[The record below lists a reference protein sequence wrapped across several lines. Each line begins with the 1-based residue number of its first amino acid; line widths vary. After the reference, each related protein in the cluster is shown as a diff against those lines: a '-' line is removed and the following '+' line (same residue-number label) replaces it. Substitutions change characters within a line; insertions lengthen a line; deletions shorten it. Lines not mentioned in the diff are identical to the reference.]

1 MKASRKVPFGY
12 KFINEKIPQLI
23 PIKPR
28 GPCLPCPI
36 VLLTN
41 KLQPLVSND
50 DIRSLKACEIVYVR
64 GLGFIYLLLFKIVR
78 VWRYGCV
85 N

>member
-1 MKASRKVPFGY
+1 LKASRKVRFGY

-50 DIRSLKACEIVYVR
+50 DIRSLKACDVVYVR
-64 GLGFIYLLLFKIVR
+64 GLGYLFIYYYLKLLGF
-78 VWRYGCV
+78 
-85 N
+85 